1 LRELRK
7 TRVAQVGPGALRGE
21 VIVYG
26 GAQVFFSGWRKK
38 SLQLLLKRDSL
49 CNRDCHFLQEP
60 GLSQVVL
67 ITGGSRGIGA
77 ATALMAASRGYAV
90 AVNYSANSLAA
101 DEVVRQIRQSGGQA
115 MTVQA
120 DVAVE
125 AQVVAMFE
133 KVDAR
138 FGRLGALV
146 NNAGVV
152 DQTTRVDAIT
162 LARLQRMF
170 EINVFGSFLC
180 AREAV
185 RRMSTRH
192 GGAGGAIVNVSSAAA
207 RMGSPGQ
214 YVDYAAAKGA
224 IDTFTI
230 GLAKE
235 VAAEGIRV
243 NAVRP
248 GIIDTDIH
256 ASGGL
261 PHRARDV
268 APQVPMQRA
277 GSAEEVAESILWLL
291 GDASSY
297 TTGALLDVTGG
308 R

>member
-1 LRELRK
+1 M
-7 TRVAQVGPGALRGE
+7 
-21 VIVYG
+21 
-26 GAQVFFSGWRKK
+26 S
-38 SLQLLLKRDSL
+38 QL
-49 CNRDCHFLQEP
+49 
-60 GLSQVVL
+60 VL

-77 ATALMAASRGYAV
+77 ATALLAARHGYAV
-90 AVNYSANSLAA
+90 AVNYAANSLAA
-101 DEVVRQIRQSGGQA
+101 DEVVRQIRQAGGQA
-115 MTVQA
+115 MAVHA
-120 DVAVE
+120 DVANE

-133 KVDAR
+133 KIDAR
-138 FGRLGALV
+138 FGRLSALV

-152 DQTTRVDAIT
+152 DQTTRVEAIT

-192 GGAGGAIVNVSSAAA
+192 GGSGGAIVNVSSVAA
-207 RMGSPGQ
+207 RLGAPGQ

-224 IDTFTI
+224 IDTFTV

-248 GIIDTDIH
+248 GIIETDIH

-261 PHRARDV
+261 PDRARDM
-268 APQVPMQRA
+268 ASQVPMQRA
-277 GSAEEVAESILWLL
+277 GSAEEVAESIVWLL
-291 GDASSY
+291 GESSSY